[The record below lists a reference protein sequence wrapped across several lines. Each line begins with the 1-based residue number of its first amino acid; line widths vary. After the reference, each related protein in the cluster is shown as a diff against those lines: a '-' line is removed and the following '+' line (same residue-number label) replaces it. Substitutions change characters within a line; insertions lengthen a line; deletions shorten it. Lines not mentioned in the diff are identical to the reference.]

1 MDNEKLFEM
10 FKEVVDKEHEAYETY
25 KDIAENVD
33 DENLKK
39 IFEDMAKDELKHKKQ
54 IMEQYNILKNN

>member
-10 FKEVVDKEHEAYETY
+10 FKKSVDKEHEAYETY
-25 KDIAENVD
+25 KDIAANVD

-39 IFEDMAKDELKHKKQ
+39 IFKDMANDELRHKEQ
-54 IMEQYNILKNN
+54 IVEQYNILKNN

>member
-10 FKEVVDKEHEAYETY
+10 FKEAVDKEHEAYETY

-33 DENLKK
+33 DDNLKK
-39 IFEDMAKDELKHKKQ
+39 IFKDMADDELRHKEQ